1 MDSISR
7 AYTPEQ
13 QRQIAADWYDFEPPM
28 NHPLWDD
35 KTAEQLKTLRTLL
48 WDIATLNNGSGCLD
62 VLQRSVDA
70 AKSLTES
77 GESLSFI
84 ERLVRDCVNQRAK
97 PWTTPTS

>member
-1 MDSISR
+1 MTTSISR

-13 QRQIAADWYDFEPPM
+13 QRQIAADWYDFEPPV
-28 NHPLWDD
+28 NHHLWDD

-70 AKSLTES
+70 AKSLTD
-77 GESLSFI
+77 GDDPFI

-97 PWTTPTS
+97 P